1 MKRVVFTG
9 IGILLLAFFCVML
22 FLRLEKDDKSQVD
35 ISPQNADTEVAD
47 VNWPANWPKKPKLPE
62 GWSEDPWVKEFD
74 EQLAKEAALEA
85 AQWKKEFYEHTES
98 MLAKKRSKL
107 SDADLAEIDSMLSKF
122 ESLENMSKS
131 AIIDTL
137 LSFYPEKYRTEGH
150 RQVLIDAYRDLD
162 GFSGPDDPELTKD
175 QKLQFMV
182 YSTQDSLSMFKEMD
196 IRVAEEWQRDQALR
210 ESDPDLYYDTEL
222 AETAAEIPEI
232 EGLIREAEEDGDTE
246 MAETWRNHL
255 LALHE
260 RIDDINSNRDLITSL
275 IKGESLDY
283 LVADHPLVK
292 DLPQVDDNLMER
304 ADELVKEVLD
314 FLTQEMDAVSSN
326 ESSAASEITPPSS
339 VPEKGSVSDTPVSDF
354 EPLLKDIGEKYFD
367 VVLSRHLSEKEFAK
381 FFPSSQ
387 YDKEMLKSR
396 TTEMQKTLVSEI
408 RKVMRNMNDVSEAT
422 KRERVKKFVMKNY
435 DKAFAESV
443 LRQLNADDK

>member
-9 IGILLLAFFCVML
+9 IGILLLAFFSVIL
-22 FLRLEKDDKSQVD
+22 FMSLERDAEVPVD

-47 VNWPANWPKKPKLPE
+47 VNSLKKPKLPE
-62 GWSEDPWVKEFD
+62 GWSQEAWVKEFD
-74 EQLAKEAALEA
+74 EEMAKEAALWE
-85 AQWKKEFYEHTES
+85 KEREKYLSENTES
-98 MLAKKRSKL
+98 MLAKTRSAL

-162 GFSGPDDPELTKD
+162 GFEAKLTKD

-292 DLPQVDDNLMER
+292 DLPQVDDDIMER

-339 VPEKGSVSDTPVSDF
+339 VPEKGSVSAPSVSDF
-354 EPLLKDIGEKYFD
+354 EPLLKNIGEKYFD
-367 VVLSRHLSEKEFAK
+367 VVLSRHLSEKEFEQY
-381 FFPSSQ
+381 FPSSQ
-387 YDKEMLKSR
+387 YDKELLKSR
-396 TTEMQKTLVSEI
+396 TREMQKTLVSEL
-408 RKVMRNMNDVSEAT
+408 RKVMRNMNDVSDAT
-422 KRERVKKFVMKNY
+422 KRERVKAFVMKNY
-435 DKAFAESV
+435 DKDFAESV

>member
-9 IGILLLAFFCVML
+9 IGILMLAFFSVIL
-22 FLRLEKDDKSQVD
+22 FMSLERDAEVPVD
-35 ISPQNADTEVAD
+35 ISTKNADTEVAD

-74 EQLAKEAALEA
+74 EELAKEAALRE
-85 AQWKKEFYEHTES
+85 KEMEIFLSENIDS
-98 MLAKKRSKL
+98 MLAKTRSAL
-107 SDADLAEIDSMLSKF
+107 SDADLAEVDAMFSKF
-122 ESLENMSKS
+122 ESLERMSES
-131 AIIDTL
+131 DIIDTL

-150 RQVLIDAYRDLD
+150 RQVLIDSFRFLD
-162 GFSGPDDPELTKD
+162 GFEAKLTKD

-182 YSTQDSLSMFKEMD
+182 YSTQDSISMFKEMD
-196 IRVAEEWQRDQALR
+196 IKVAEASRRAQALK

-222 AETAAEIPEI
+222 AKTAAEIPEM
-232 EGLIREAEEDGDTE
+232 EELIREAEESGDTE

-255 LALHE
+255 AALHE
-260 RIDDINSNRDLITSL
+260 RIDHINSNRDLITSL

-339 VPEKGSVSDTPVSDF
+339 VPEKRSVSAPSVSDF
-354 EPLLKDIGEKYFD
+354 EPLLKNISEKYFD
-367 VVLSRHLSEKEFAK
+367 VVLSRHLSEKEFEQY
-381 FFPSSQ
+381 FPSSQ

-396 TTEMQKTLVSEI
+396 TREMQKTLVSEL
-408 RKVMRNMNDVSEAT
+408 RKVMRNMNSVSEAT
-422 KRERVKKFVMKNY
+422 KRQRVKDFVMKNY
-435 DKAFAESV
+435 DKDFAEAV
-443 LRQLNADDK
+443 LRQLNTDDK